1 MYAVNRAFTQERL
14 DVERRDKR
22 SKLLDCLDW
31 LVS

>member
-1 MYAVNRAFTQERL
+1 MYAVNRTFTREQL

-22 SKLLDCLDW
+22 SKLLDCLGW